1 MKRISW
7 GIIPVLVILTA
18 CNLLQASFSKKVIQ
32 HPAPEIKMDHS
43 YFENLG
49 CFNDP
54 ACLPD
59 NFRDLLDYPIDYIS
73 RPNDL
78 LGGLNPS
85 LPLAVARTNGF
96 NAEDEFPA
104 VYINSCMIQQYIRYL
119 VLVNGELQLID
130 SVEKLAAIYAPIESE
145 NEALSY
151 AIEATGLSALYDL
164 DQSPNLKRFTDT
176 LEETYVSK
184 QDGGYLVHLFDT
196 FLCGCG
202 PHIVQSVDLVVSTDG
217 SITFSDA
224 IDAYSDPELDGLC
237 ID

>member
-7 GIIPVLVILTA
+7 VLISTLIILTG
-18 CNLLQASFSKKVIQ
+18 CNLLQGPFSKKVIQ

-59 NFRDLLDYPIDYIS
+59 SLRELEHPIDYIS

-85 LPLAVARTNGF
+85 LPLAVASTNGF
-96 NAEDEFPA
+96 RAEDELQA
-104 VYINSCMIQQYIRYL
+104 VYVNSCMVQQYIRYL
-119 VLVNGELQLID
+119 ILINGELELID

-151 AIEATGLSALYDL
+151 AIAATGLSALYDL
-164 DQSPNLKRFTDT
+164 DQSSNLKWYSDT

-184 QDGGYLVHLFDT
+184 SDGGYRVHLFDT

-202 PHIVQSVDLVVSTDG
+202 PHIVRSVDLIVSNDG
-217 SITFSDA
+217 SIKSSDA